1 MLARPGAT
9 CQLVALRIGRTSDML
24 LTDDHIG
31 WIPNDCGFDP
41 GVTVARQI
49 SKAAMAA
56 AILTTGLTTSAC
68 TSVES
73 IRDSKESGFV
83 HRYAAPYQKV
93 LDAMPAALEA
103 VKMRVVESTDT
114 ASGNRV
120 IIARY
125 PVSALHQGYVRISIK
140 ELNAGQTEVEVLS
153 KKDHWDE
160 RGSIGNSSDLFLE
173 IGKRV
178 YGT

>member
-1 MLARPGAT
+1 
-9 CQLVALRIGRTSDML
+9 ML
-24 LTDDHIG
+24 LSDDHIG
-31 WIPNDCGFDP
+31 RIAIDCSVGL
-41 GVTVARQI
+41 GVTGVARHI
-49 SKAAMAA
+49 SRAAIAA
-56 AILTTGLTTSAC
+56 AILAGLTVSAC

-73 IRDSKESGFV
+73 VRNSKESGFV
-83 HRYAAPYQKV
+83 HRFAAPFRQV

-103 VKMRVVESTDT
+103 VKLRVAESTDT
-114 ASGNRV
+114 ASGTRI

-125 PVSALHQGYVRISIK
+125 PASALHLGYYVRITIK

-153 KKDHWDE
+153 KKGQLADMP
-160 RGSIGNSSDLFLE
+160 GNIGNSSDLFLE

>member
-1 MLARPGAT
+1 M
-9 CQLVALRIGRTSDML
+9 V
-24 LTDDHIG
+24 
-31 WIPNDCGFDP
+31 
-41 GVTVARQI
+41 RQI
-49 SKAAMAA
+49 SRAAMAA
-56 AILTTGLTTSAC
+56 AILAIGLTSAC

-73 IRDSKESGFV
+73 VRNSKESGFV
-83 HRYAAPYQKV
+83 HRFAAPYREV

-103 VKMRVVESTDT
+103 VNLRVAESTDT
-114 ASGNRV
+114 ASGIRV

-125 PVSALHQGYVRISIK
+125 PASVLHLGYYVRISIK

-153 KKDHWDE
+153 KKGQLADIP
-160 RGSIGNSSDLFLE
+160 GSIGNSSDLFLE